1 MRHGVFLYACLL
13 VTFGGTACT
22 SSRELVSSEEFGS
35 GVIRKREILQ
45 GMPMPITH
53 RYPMVQI
60 EYGDAADANQG
71 ELAGNSISARVPEIE
86 YFNCTQQEESTL
98 LDGIANVDVSFI
110 EADIRDALLELSL
123 LTDIS
128 IITDDSIEG
137 IVSVNFVD
145 KSLDEVIVAII
156 APGNYGYKKF
166 DSFIYV
172 GSQSPTAPSF
182 HLLAETCTYKPV
194 YIQPAQIVELLT
206 PYYQQYVNY
215 YEGHDHISIVA
226 PDTIQRRIQSDVR
239 IFDQVPQQI
248 LLEMSIVEVSA
259 EALEMLGVK
268 WRREISTADL
278 LIEEGAVR
286 GNILGFYQPNISKS
300 PVAQA
305 LIESL
310 SALNTGE
317 EVQVRA
323 MPSIV
328 TLNGRQ
334 ANFSSTQT
342 VWLPM
347 LSISNNNTINE
358 VNYGVDLR
366 IVPFISKLNHI
377 RLEILKASVSD
388 LTTDFNGMPK
398 LISHTISTSVIM
410 LDGETLVLG
419 GLMQKKSRNQR
430 SKVPGFSKTPFI
442 GGLFRHT
449 EQAMVTTEVLILIR
463 PKILGI

>member
-1 MRHGVFLYACLL
+1 MRNLKFPCLCVL
-13 VTFGGTACT
+13 LAFGSTACI
-22 SSRELVSSEEFGS
+22 SNREPTGSTVFGV
-35 GVIRKREILQ
+35 GVIDDLENWQ
-45 GMPMPITH
+45 GMPEPITH
-53 RYPMVQI
+53 RYPLVQFVERSI
-60 EYGDAADANQG
+60 ADLGSDAAA
-71 ELAGNSISARVPEIE
+71 EMTNSDSAMEPE
-86 YFNCTQQEESTL
+86 YFNCTELEESTII
-98 LDGIANVDVSFI
+98 DEIANVDVSFI

-145 KSLDEVIVAII
+145 KTLDEVIAAII

-172 GSQSPTAPSF
+172 GSQSPTASSF

-194 YIQPAQIVELLT
+194 YIQPSQIVELLT

-226 PDTIQRRIQSDVR
+226 PNTIQRRIQSDLR
-239 IFDQVPQQI
+239 IFDQAPQQI

-259 EALEMLGVK
+259 EALDLLGVK
-268 WRREISTADL
+268 WRREVSTADL
-278 LIEEGAVR
+278 LNEEGAVR
-286 GNILGFYQPNISKS
+286 GNILGFYQPNVSRN

-317 EVQVRA
+317 EVRVRA
-323 MPSIV
+323 TPSIV

-334 ANFSSTQT
+334 ANFSSTET
-342 VWLPM
+342 TWLPM
-347 LSISNNNTINE
+347 LSVSGNNTING
-358 VNYGVDLR
+358 VNYGVELR
-366 IVPFISKLNHI
+366 IVPYISKLHRI
-377 RLEILKASVSD
+377 RLEILQASVSD
-388 LTTDFNGMPK
+388 LTTGFDGMPK
-398 LISHTISTSVIM
+398 LIRHSISTSVIM
-410 LDGETLVLG
+410 IDGETLVLG
-419 GLMQKKSRNQR
+419 GLMQKKSRNQLAN
-430 SKVPGFSKTPFI
+430 VPGASRIPLI
-442 GGLFRHT
+442 GGLFKHS

-463 PKILGI
+463 PKILKL